1 MIKLLHFPRFK
12 REWIKEILFL
22 LYSIWY
28 IVTHDFGGNCNEW
41 VYGPWYGYYNKK
53 GEIKNWALLCFW
65 VVQHCFELP
74 NSIYLCV
81 WLTVKNIFASTFV
94 PSFALNNEICVWWD
108 HISCCLLCFE
118 RQKTQKFVKSRKKSK
133 ESILHKVIQGIVEQ

>member
-81 WLTVKNIFASTFV
+81 WLTVGNTLFFLLPCTMKFHVWCCEGDHSLLLLFAMKNWGKKVGFLGLAKKNQRSQ
-94 PSFALNNEICVWWD
+94 
-108 HISCCLLCFE
+108 SCI
-118 RQKTQKFVKSRKKSK
+118 K
-133 ESILHKVIQGIVEQ
+133 

>member
-12 REWIKEILFL
+12 REWIEEILFL

-81 WLTVKNIFASTFV
+81 WLTVGIH
-94 PSFALNNEICVWWD
+94 SFFFSFHPQWNFMFGVVRET
-108 HISCCLLCFE
+108 ISCCYFLPWKIE
-118 RQKTQKFVKSRKKSK
+118 VEKSGILRSCKKIK
-133 ESILHKVIQGIVEQ
+133 GVNLA